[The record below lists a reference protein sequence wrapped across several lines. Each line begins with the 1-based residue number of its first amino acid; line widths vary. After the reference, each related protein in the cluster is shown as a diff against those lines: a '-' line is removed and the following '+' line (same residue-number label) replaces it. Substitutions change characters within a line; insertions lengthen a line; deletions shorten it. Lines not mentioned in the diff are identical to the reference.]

1 VKALVK
7 YAQGGGNME
16 IREVPIPRIG
26 EDEVLIEVKS
36 AGICGTDLHI
46 QEGAFPVD
54 APVTV
59 GHEFS
64 GVIAQ
69 KGGEVTRW
77 SIGERVTSETHAYT
91 CGECYYCRIGRY
103 NQCPH
108 RKGFGYG
115 LDGGFARYVR
125 AKARLLHR
133 LPDNVSFDEAAL
145 SSPSADMIHAV
156 ICNTDIEPLSGV
168 AVIGPGPM
176 GLIGVQL
183 AKLRKAAK
191 IFAIG
196 RSPMRLEKAAELGA
210 DITINPSDENPVE
223 RILKETSGEGVD
235 VVLECSGSEAG
246 AQQAVEMVRRLGQIT
261 LVGIQSGQVPL
272 DLNRIL
278 FKEATVK
285 GSASNTWIDW
295 ERALKLMSR
304 RELRSDLLI
313 THRLPLGDWEE
324 GFRLARE
331 RKAIKVILHPE
342 D

>member
-1 VKALVK
+1 MKALVK
-7 YAQGGGNME
+7 YAQGKDNME
-16 IREVPIPRIG
+16 IREVTTPENRD
-26 EDEVLIEVKS
+26 DEVLIEVKS

-46 QEGAFPVD
+46 QEGTFSVN

-64 GVIAQ
+64 GIIAQ
-69 KGGEVTRW
+69 KGSEVAGW
-77 SIGERVTSETHAYT
+77 SVGDRVTSETHAYT
-91 CGECYYCRIGRY
+91 CGECYYCLTGHY

-115 LDGGFARYVR
+115 LDGGFATYV
-125 AKARLLHR
+125 ATKARLLHR
-133 LPDNVSFDEAAL
+133 LPDDVSFDEAAL

-156 ICNTDIEPLSGV
+156 ICNTDIQPLSRV

-183 AKLRKAAK
+183 AKISGAGRV
-191 IFAIG
+191 FAIG
-196 RSPMRLEKAAELGA
+196 RSALRLNKAAELGA
-210 DITINPSDENPVE
+210 DMTVNPSDEDPTQ

-235 VVLECSGSEAG
+235 VVLECSGSETG
-246 AQQAVEMVRRLGQIT
+246 AQQAVEIVRRLGQIT
-261 LVGIQSGQVPL
+261 LIGIQNAQVPL
-272 DLNRIL
+272 DLNKIL
-278 FKEATVK
+278 FKEVSIK

-295 ERALKLMSR
+295 ERALKFMSR

-313 THRLPLGDWEE
+313 THKLPLRDWEE

-331 RKAIKVILHPE
+331 RKAIKVVLHPR